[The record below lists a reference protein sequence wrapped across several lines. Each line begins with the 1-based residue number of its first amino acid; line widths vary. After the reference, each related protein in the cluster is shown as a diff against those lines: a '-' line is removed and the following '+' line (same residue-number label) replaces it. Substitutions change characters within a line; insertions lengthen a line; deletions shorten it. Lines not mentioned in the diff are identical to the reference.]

1 MPIQSLVI
9 RGSHIL
15 AAASPSQD
23 DLIHLLA
30 HPEAWDPEGHNGQ
43 PGYVLRGCIR
53 NRTDTLVWVA
63 YQCTHSHMSNHLTG
77 SNEPTMPEFLLI
89 VKPRHDIEM
98 VPRNFHPDTYPN
110 LRLLVQQLN
119 RKTLRTRLGPFPKRV
134 RFS

>member
-1 MPIQSLVI
+1 MPVQSLAI

-15 AAASPSQD
+15 AATSPSLD

-30 HPEAWDPEGHNGQ
+30 HPEALDLEEHNGR
-43 PGYVLRGCIR
+43 PAYVLRGCVR
-53 NRTDTLVWVA
+53 NRTEILVWIA

-77 SNEPTMPEFLLI
+77 SHEPTMPEFLLI
-89 VKPRHDIEM
+89 IKPRYDIEM
-98 VPRNFHPDTYPN
+98 VPRNFHLDTYPD
-110 LRLLVQQLN
+110 LRLLVEQLD